1 MRIKLLTTIL
11 VLLSLTLHAGLLTP
25 PDGKMILYY
34 EDGSKKMEKEYK
46 NGQPIGIW
54 NVWYK
59 NGERWGSVTFENTAL
74 PGYDY
79 LSEIVKVEVRYPD
92 EDNTL
97 RYRGEQFALKLI
109 NTENNDG
116 SPLIMPLWDYTGQ
129 SYDKKGDPIE
139 DGFVL
144 EVTDDLTGKN
154 YHFPS
159 LYWQGLADPKK

>member
-1 MRIKLLTTIL
+1 MKALVIILLATMSLSIQAKTII
-11 VLLSLTLHAGLLTP
+11 P
-25 PDGKMILYY
+25 PDGKMTLYY
-34 EDGSKKMEKEYK
+34 EDGSKEMEKEYK
-46 NGQPIGIW
+46 KGQPIGTW
-54 NVWYK
+54 NIWYK
-59 NGERWGSVTFENTAL
+59 NGERWGSVTFKNTAL
-74 PGYDY
+74 PDYDY
-79 LSEIVKVEVRYPD
+79 SSQIVKVEVRYPD

-97 RYRGEQFALKLI
+97 RYKGEQFALKLI

-116 SPLIMPLWDYTGQ
+116 SPLIMPLWDYTDQ

>member
-1 MRIKLLTTIL
+1 MKVLLTILLATI
-11 VLLSLTLHAGLLTP
+11 SIAIQAKTTTP
-25 PDGKMILYY
+25 PDGKMTLYY
-34 EDGSKKMEKEYK
+34 EDGSKEMEKEYK
-46 NGQPIGIW
+46 KGQPIGIW

-79 LSEIVKVEVRYPD
+79 SSEIVKVEVRYPD

-97 RYRGEQFALKLI
+97 RYKGEQFALKLI

-116 SPLIMPLWDYTGQ
+116 SPLIMPLWDYTSQ

-139 DGFVL
+139 DDFVL